1 MTEQERI
8 DALFEQE
15 FPPDMT
21 WPEISKKLNSMPN
34 SEKKRELSVS
44 LCNSICTGFYKALV
58 SYDLDL
64 LNEECA
70 DFIRLYNDAIHNVD
84 KEYHFYWA
92 FYYFLNRNNEKCKQ
106 EFHAMLQSIDF
117 TETAFGEEDFA
128 NLIGP
133 FRNGF
138 DGFWQFITSELQKIN
153 TVDGILQLCKIMET
167 YYSNQSNEE
176 QLNLLLSYEQQ
187 YPNFSIVNELLGY
200 TYYSG
205 AMWHNAIAC
214 LERVENALFF
224 FQDEIYWMLAWS
236 QGKVKNYAQETHY
249 YRLVYDLYP
258 GREFVRNNLGYSL
271 LKQRK
276 FTEAK
281 ALFKSCLE
289 DSIDLPHAV
298 YNYIR
303 VLIATGE
310 YAAAKEFV
318 NTTNYHISKS
328 FREKVQNLGDSKK
341 IQKETLD
348 STFCDDPDQ
357 GERFVDFGIKRHQ
370 FSSEKLLEDELC
382 ARLEAGIPVFGM
394 NLKIYKR
401 KGEYGRQYIIPIGR
415 LDLLCED
422 ADGNLYIVEL
432 KKDSGYDDAYKQTA
446 EYLKWFEN
454 SDKFKGRKIYGIICL
469 NNPSQTLIRKVHEDN
484 RMKLFEYHIS
494 YTER

>member
-153 TVDGILQLCKIMET
+153 TVDGILQLC
-167 YYSNQSNEE
+167 
-176 QLNLLLSYEQQ
+176 
-187 YPNFSIVNELLGY
+187 
-200 TYYSG
+200 
-205 AMWHNAIAC
+205 ADCH
-214 LERVENALFF
+214 
-224 FQDEIYWMLAWS
+224 
-236 QGKVKNYAQETHY
+236 
-249 YRLVYDLYP
+249 
-258 GREFVRNNLGYSL
+258 RNG
-271 LKQRK
+271 
-276 FTEAK
+276 
-281 ALFKSCLE
+281 
-289 DSIDLPHAV
+289 P
-298 YNYIR
+298 
-303 VLIATGE
+303 
-310 YAAAKEFV
+310 
-318 NTTNYHISKS
+318 
-328 FREKVQNLGDSKK
+328 
-341 IQKETLD
+341 
-348 STFCDDPDQ
+348 
-357 GERFVDFGIKRHQ
+357 
-370 FSSEKLLEDELC
+370 
-382 ARLEAGIPVFGM
+382 AGP
-394 NLKIYKR
+394 
-401 KGEYGRQYIIPIGR
+401 
-415 LDLLCED
+415 
-422 ADGNLYIVEL
+422 
-432 KKDSGYDDAYKQTA
+432 
-446 EYLKWFEN
+446 
-454 SDKFKGRKIYGIICL
+454 
-469 NNPSQTLIRKVHEDN
+469 
-484 RMKLFEYHIS
+484 
-494 YTER
+494 